1 MRRVA
6 VSKKH
11 VVAVATLLVA
21 LAAGMVAGSAVA
33 AEAGGP
39 PSVPATQ
46 GE

>member
-11 VVAVATLLVA
+11 VVAVATLLVSM
-21 LAAGMVAGSAVA
+21 AAGLAAGSAVT
-33 AEAGGP
+33 AE
-39 PSVPATQ
+39 SVGTPTAPVTQ

>member
-6 VSKKH
+6 VSNKH

-33 AEAGGP
+33 AEAGGTP
-39 PSVPATQ
+39 TAPVTQ